1 VSERLNPTDSLLV
14 FSNSQGIE
22 SRGTL
27 MHLSRQSVV
36 FEVYNPYSIVQL
48 SEVLNNL
55 SIRRG
60 NRAIYQGRAVV
71 SNLMNT
77 GLMLIVSATLVD
89 PWSDLANLAPGKL
102 LRGEIETFIA
112 DWQGANQIIAPD
124 YRVSV
129 SIASNFLEEL
139 SQWLSQGEIVSGI
152 NDRQTSPDTVREF
165 VGDVEGQVLPK
176 LYQLFGRFE
185 DNAKNI
191 DPDKVFIHK
200 EFARRQLHPLLMC
213 APFLYRTYTKP
224 LGYAGDYE
232 MVNMMFRD
240 RWEGGS
246 TYAKIMNALLI
257 HSDGALA
264 HRNRIDKLIGYL
276 STEAARVMRE
286 NRPLRVLNVA
296 CGPAIEIQRFI
307 RESPISDRCHLSLLD
322 FNGET
327 LNYTRSRIQEAIK
340 ASGRLPDLEFIHKSV
355 HELLQEARGRREG
368 DGQHYDL
375 VYCAGL
381 FDYLS
386 DKVCAR
392 LLELF
397 VRWTSPGGLTVAT
410 NVHPQNPVRYFME
423 HLLEW
428 NLVYRDNQEMLALR
442 PGSGNRG
449 EVTNDS
455 TGVNVFLEM
464 RRDSAP

>member
-1 VSERLNPTDSLLV
+1 VSDRLNPTDSLLN

-102 LRGEIETFIA
+102 LRTEIETFIA
-112 DWQGANQIIAPD
+112 DWQGANQIIDPA

-129 SIASNFLEEL
+129 SIAGSFLEEL

-152 NDRQTSPDTVREF
+152 NDRQTSAETVREF

-185 DNAKNI
+185 ENAKNI
-191 DPDKVFIHK
+191 EPDKVFVHK

-213 APFLYRTYTKP
+213 APFLYRTYT
-224 LGYAGDYE
+224 
-232 MVNMMFRD
+232 
-240 RWEGGS
+240 
-246 TYAKIMNALLI
+246 
-257 HSDGALA
+257 
-264 HRNRIDKLIGYL
+264 
-276 STEAARVMRE
+276 
-286 NRPLRVLNVA
+286 
-296 CGPAIEIQRFI
+296 
-307 RESPISDRCHLSLLD
+307 
-322 FNGET
+322 
-327 LNYTRSRIQEAIK
+327 
-340 ASGRLPDLEFIHKSV
+340 
-355 HELLQEARGRREG
+355 
-368 DGQHYDL
+368 
-375 VYCAGL
+375 
-381 FDYLS
+381 
-386 DKVCAR
+386 
-392 LLELF
+392 
-397 VRWTSPGGLTVAT
+397 
-410 NVHPQNPVRYFME
+410 
-423 HLLEW
+423 
-428 NLVYRDNQEMLALR
+428 
-442 PGSGNRG
+442 
-449 EVTNDS
+449 
-455 TGVNVFLEM
+455 
-464 RRDSAP
+464 